1 MRIKKRKFRQV
12 DDERTTK
19 KTMGGHFFRF
29 IKLLES
35 TLEKLLI
42 LTSKTYEIYHYDKNC
57 SDSFK
62 NLYLSV

>member
-1 MRIKKRKFRQV
+1 
-12 DDERTTK
+12 
-19 KTMGGHFFRF
+19 MGGHFFRF
-29 IKLLES
+29 IKFLEN
-35 TLEKLLI
+35 TLEKLLK